1 MRFALLGDA
10 REVLPLVRAIASHPE
25 HTLSR
30 AALVGELYGELT
42 TLVPG
47 LRISPRWDELL
58 AGEELDA
65 AIIAGHS
72 ADVLTAARQLGQ
84 SGTPLVVFPDVRL
97 GAEFVYEMTLVRDD
111 RQVPLVPV
119 FAARLGPAVEQLTQT
134 LQSPSAGTVLHIEME
149 RECPAERGGGPA
161 AVLEP
166 GEIDGWLLR
175 DADLL
180 RCLAAKATGRAGDY
194 NQVTVFHAGRT
205 ERGVAVANVSLAG
218 DGLPEASWALKP
230 ATMDRWRV
238 VLITERGRLVLERT
252 DKTETLLESGG
263 IPLAA
268 SRPDADPG
276 PRMLAHVE
284 AGLAGRGISPDWTDL
299 TRAFEIVEGSHRS
312 VRRRRTID
320 LHFETTSERSLFKTR
335 MTALGCGLLS
345 ATLLGVILLLILGAV
360 VRGGRDEAELRR
372 LLDDGWTAEE
382 IAADPD
388 RLPGYDVEQVRELIR
403 RVERGDTIMRVARI
417 VVFLPLFVF
426 LVLQLLVFVA
436 RPSRGR
442 GGDGGPPVG

>member
-1 MRFALLGDA
+1 L
-10 REVLPLVRAIASHPE
+10 
-25 HTLSR
+25 TR

-42 TLVPG
+42 TLVAG
-47 LRISPRWDELL
+47 LRVAPRWDELL
-58 AGEELDA
+58 AGEEIDA
-65 AIIAGHS
+65 AIVAGHS

-119 FAARLGPAVEQLTQT
+119 FAARFDPAVEQLAES
-134 LQSPSAGTVLHIEME
+134 LRSGAASTVLHVEME
-149 RECPAERGGGPA
+149 RECRAERGGGPA
-161 AVLEP
+161 AVLEA
-166 GEIDGWLLR
+166 GEIDVWLLR

-194 NQVTVFHAGRT
+194 NQVTAFHAGRT
-205 ERGVAVANVSLAG
+205 EHGVAAANVSLAG
-218 DGLPEASWALKP
+218 DGLPEASWLLRP
-230 ATMDRWRV
+230 AAADRWRAV
-238 VLITERGRLVLERT
+238 VTTERGRIALERAA
-252 DKTETLLESGG
+252 DETETRLDDGALPVPS
-263 IPLAA
+263 A
-268 SRPDADPG
+268 SLDVDPG
-276 PRMLAHVE
+276 RRMLAHVE
-284 AGLAGRGISPDWTDL
+284 AGLAGRAISPDWTDL
-299 TRAFEIVEGSHRS
+299 TRAFEIVEGSQRS
-312 VRRRRTID
+312 LRRRRTID

-345 ATLLGVILLLILGAV
+345 ATLVGVILLLILGAV

-372 LLDDGWTAEE
+372 LLADGWKAER

-388 RLPGYDVEQVRELIR
+388 RLPGHDVEQVRELIR

-426 LVLQLLVFVA
+426 LVLQVLVFVA

-442 GGDGGPPVG
+442 APPVG